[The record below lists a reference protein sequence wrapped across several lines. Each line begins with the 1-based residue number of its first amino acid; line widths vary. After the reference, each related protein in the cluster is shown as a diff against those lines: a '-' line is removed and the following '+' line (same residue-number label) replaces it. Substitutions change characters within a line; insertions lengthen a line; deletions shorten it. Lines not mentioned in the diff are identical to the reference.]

1 MKMPAVNK
9 RQLGLAVVLLPL
21 LALFV
26 HVALRSGPL
35 APVPVTTVTVQ
46 SRPLSPALFGIG
58 TVEARYSQQ
67 VGPITTGRLL
77 SLAVDVGDTV
87 RSGQSIGE
95 MDPVDLD
102 ERLATQQA
110 SLRRALAGQRAAAAM
125 VTDSLARH
133 EYAQAQDRRY
143 QTLGRSGNVSREAV
157 GARRQELDIAIASL
171 QAARANAEVAGEAV
185 AEAQAGLA
193 ALRQQRDQLHLRAPL
208 DGLVV
213 ARKFEP
219 GTTVVAGQT
228 VVEIVD
234 SASLW
239 VNVRFDQLR
248 TDGLRPGLPAR
259 ILLRS
264 KSGEGSSGRVLRI
277 EPLADAITEE
287 TLAKITF
294 DRLPQPLPP
303 LGELG
308 EVTVM
313 LPESMIVPVIPNVSV
328 QRRDGQLG
336 VWRIQGGS
344 LRFVPVRLGASDLDG
359 NVQVLEGL
367 EEGDRL
373 VRYSQQA
380 LTPRSRFR
388 IVEQLVGDAT

>member
-46 SRPLSPALFGIG
+46 NRPLSPALFGIG

-67 VGPITTGRLL
+67 VGPIATGRLL

-110 SLRRALAGQRAAAAM
+110 SLRRALASQRAAAAM

-171 QAARANAEVAGEAV
+171 QAARANAEAADEAV

-219 GTTVVAGQT
+219 GTTVVAGQA

-277 EPLADAITEE
+277 EPLADAVTEE

-313 LPESMIVPVIPNVSV
+313 LPESTIVPVIPNASV

-380 LTPRSRFR
+380 LTPRSRIR